1 MIGPIIAGIVFSLLV
16 IVLSFVK
23 PNAGRIFLGIFF
35 VAMGLGVNI
44 AFLLTDP
51 IYIVTYGRGA
61 WLPLYRTLTESII
74 TFNPSL
80 FAILLI
86 VFEVAMGLLMLS
98 RGAGVK
104 VGLIGDQPPYS
115 VPLPELVSMRRREV
129 ERSGT
134 EHQRSHRDNDHR
146 GRRSIPQ

>member
-1 MIGPIIAGIVFSLLV
+1 
-16 IVLSFVK
+16 
-23 PNAGRIFLGIFF
+23 
-35 VAMGLGVNI
+35 MGLGVNI

-61 WLPLYRTLTESII
+61 WLPLYRTLTERII

-98 RGAGVK
+98 RGESGS
-104 VGLIGDQPPYS
+104 LGDQPPRFFATSRGGLTYAG
-115 VPLPELVSMRRREV
+115 VK
-129 ERSGT
+129 RSGAKHST
-134 EHQRSHRDNDHR
+134 LPS
-146 GRRSIPQ
+146 